1 MSDRLL
7 ELCRQL
13 KLGQIAALAKQVEY
27 MDRKQYIT
35 GLLELVLKQAGFPS
49 PNTKEYIPALDFIP
63 AKENLLL
70 LGVVGTGKPYLATAL
85 GIKACLSGKK
95 VAFYRTANLTNE
107 LVERHERGQLS
118 RFLRSLSQ
126 KDLLILDEV
135 GYIPS
140 SKKASELLFSLISN
154 AYESKSIITTS
165 NLKLGRWNEVFGDDR
180 LTNAIIDRL
189 IHHSHILA
197 FAGESFRFKQALE
210 RRNFVR

>member
-13 KLGQIAALAKQVEY
+13 KLGQIAALAEQVEY

-49 PNTKEYIPALDFIP
+49 PRTLDAFDYSPVTFPSPNTKEYILALDFIP

-70 LGVVGTGKPYLATAL
+70 LGAVGTGKTYLATAL

-107 LVERHERGQLS
+107 LVWS
-118 RFLRSLSQ
+118 
-126 KDLLILDEV
+126 
-135 GYIPS
+135 
-140 SKKASELLFSLISN
+140 A
-154 AYESKSIITTS
+154 
-165 NLKLGRWNEVFGDDR
+165 
-180 LTNAIIDRL
+180 
-189 IHHSHILA
+189 
-197 FAGESFRFKQALE
+197 
-210 RRNFVR
+210 